1 MLQGLAQVG
10 KRGRLIVQKR
20 LCTGQKHKIVGWL
33 AIGNRGFY
41 QSQQAIAQSA
51 GLLLPAGRF
60 KACGVAQ
67 AQPGIGYA
75 TVDIAEQFRAFVG
88 LTSQYLQNSWT
99 LAGSLQR
106 AHLRAKRQKI
116 MIFERT
122 PRRFREKL
130 SWIRYCLEN
139 RLHNRE
145 SYFQGEFCIF

>member
-41 QSQQAIAQSA
+41 QSQQAVAQSA

-75 TVDIAEQFRAFVG
+75 TVSG
-88 LTSQYLQNSWT
+88 STSWVRRNPSGVNSKAQAKT
-99 LAGSLQR
+99 
-106 AHLRAKRQKI
+106 RAKGKPT
-116 MIFERT
+116 M
-122 PRRFREKL
+122 PR
-130 SWIRYCLEN
+130 
-139 RLHNRE
+139 
-145 SYFQGEFCIF
+145 